1 MPEIVSIPDAGLGNS
16 SYIVDLEDGRLVVVD
31 PLRDP
36 SPYLRE
42 AEARGA
48 TVTYSV
54 ETHLHADFVSGGRE
68 LAAKGARVT
77 ASASSHL
84 EFPHVGLGHGDE
96 LDLAGLTLRALA
108 TPGHT
113 PEHLSYLLLDGSR
126 PLALFSGGALLPGSV
141 PRTDLIAP
149 DQTEPLARS
158 LYQAVNQRLF
168 TLPADLVVYPT
179 HGSGVTFC
187 AAAPG
192 GTQASTTI
200 GRERASNPL
209 FSAPDEE
216 AFVEKLLAGYG
227 SYPPYFLR
235 LRAVNKRG
243 PRVYGDDLPALR
255 RLSVDEVR
263 RGMSDGAVV
272 IDARPTADFAT
283 GHIPGSLSN
292 QLRPVFA
299 SWIGWLVPDD
309 RPLIFVLNADQD
321 RARSCASA
329 SRSATR
335 TSPASS
341 RVASARG
348 SKGAWKSTASGSSP
362 RTRWAVDR
370 AGSSTSVRGA
380 SSSWAT

>member
-1 MPEIVSIPDAGLGNS
+1 
-16 SYIVDLEDGRLVVVD
+16 
-31 PLRDP
+31 
-36 SPYLRE
+36 
-42 AEARGA
+42 
-48 TVTYSV
+48 
-54 ETHLHADFVSGGRE
+54 
-68 LAAKGARVT
+68 
-77 ASASSHL
+77 
-84 EFPHVGLGHGDE
+84 
-96 LDLAGLTLRALA
+96 
-108 TPGHT
+108 
-113 PEHLSYLLLDGSR
+113 
-126 PLALFSGGALLPGSV
+126 
-141 PRTDLIAP
+141 LIAP

-168 TLPADLVVYPT
+168 TLPPDLVVYPT

-209 FSAPDEE
+209 FSAPDED

-321 RARSCASA
+321 RAEVVRQCLKIGYEDIAGELEGGIGA
-329 SRSATR
+329 WLEGGLEVNRVGLVTAHEVGSRSGRVLDVRQRSEFELGHVEGAENIELGTLGEAGSALPNGPLTVMCGHGER
-335 TSPASS
+335 AMTGASLLARAGRQDLS
-341 RVASARG
+341 VLLGGPDDVRAAARARG
-348 SKGAWKSTASGSSP
+348 
-362 RTRWAVDR
+362 
-370 AGSSTSVRGA
+370 
-380 SSSWAT
+380 